1 MVSAVLALH
10 STASGALLLI
20 MEASLSCSGTMA
32 VPFTLPS
39 LSPASAPDLLFG
51 ERTELLSFTLT
62 SVVVSL
68 KFFGD
73 ADLLSLPSFFRFV
86 ASDLCSSNLDFLSLG
101 FLFVT
106 SLEACARINEV
117 GLPSLLLTWLFVVVS
132 PNFSSE
138 VDLFSLALLFTTS
151 LTFFDFLPPALL
163 FVGIRIRISSTSA
176 VQPKAALFP
185 RARLPLATAEF
196 LKVSALA

>member
-20 MEASLSCSGTMA
+20 MEASLSCGGTMA
-32 VPFTLPS
+32 VAFTLPS
-39 LSPASAPDLLFG
+39 LSPAPDLLFG
-51 ERTELLSFTLT
+51 ERMELTLI

-68 KFFGD
+68 NVFGD
-73 ADLLSLPSFFRFV
+73 ADLFSLPSFFWFM
-86 ASDLCSSNLDFLSLG
+86 ASDLCSSKLDFLSLA

-106 SLEACARINEV
+106 SLDSCARISEV

-196 LKVSALA
+196 LKVSAPA